1 MLKHTQLL
9 VQVLLLS
16 KIHPGLNLEAESC
29 EGLLQDMLRLND
41 LASSNYVSQLVDN
54 KDASPT
60 VFSSVGL
67 NEAVR

>member
-1 MLKHTQLL
+1 MSLL
-9 VQVLLLS
+9 CKGQADLS
-16 KIHPGLNLEAESC
+16 FVAETC
-29 EGLLQDMLRLND
+29 EGLLQDMVRLND
-41 LASSNYVSQLVDN
+41 VATSDYVSRLVDN